1 MWLIFVSELEKKELP
16 GGYDEGSNMFHQQML
31 KSSPPGCN
39 KYECLRL
46 KKTDVTLWLNL
57 KVVQFASERV
67 ESLPAAK
74 RRKLDERS
82 ESEVVVDLGKIL
94 QSKAWTDFQI
104 TASCGRIFDVHRC
117 ILAGMN
123 EAFFK
128 SVCLF

>member
-1 MWLIFVSELEKKELP
+1 MWLIIFVSELERKELP
-16 GGYDEGSNMFHQQML
+16 AGYEGFKQML
-31 KSSPPGCN
+31 KSSPTGSN

-82 ESEVVVDLGKIL
+82 ESEVVVGA
-94 QSKAWTDFQI
+94 KALEFLLKFMY
-104 TASCGRIFDVHRC
+104 SGRLESV
-117 ILAGMN
+117 AGLDCDAVAELIN
-123 EAFFK
+123 AGTK
-128 SVCLF
+128 VKYLIK